1 MRTFAKL
8 AVALLLGLAATAAS
22 AHINFVKARMLSLDQ
37 RQDRWVLELEIH
49 GMDTGS
55 REPVIPP
62 KRVTLQIMRAPT
74 CIYHKQIYLGTPE
87 EFERALDI
95 LRTQV
100 ADGKI
105 HVFGLNA
112 SRVDEEGGKYISPNL
127 RVGEMLEYPVVW
139 AVAREPSG
147 VRCPLQ
153 FVEESQSQKRKTS

>member
-8 AVALLLGLAATAAS
+8 AVALFLGLMGAAAN
-22 AHINFVKARMLSLDQ
+22 AHIYFVKARMLSLDQ
-37 RQDRWVLELEIH
+37 RHDRWVLKLEIH

-55 REPVIPP
+55 RTPVIPL
-62 KRVTLQIMRAPT
+62 KRVTIQIMRAPT
-74 CIYHKQIYLGTPE
+74 CIYQKQIYLGTPE
-87 EFERALDI
+87 EFERALEI

-100 ADGKI
+100 ADGKV

-112 SRVDEEGGKYISPNL
+112 SRVDDLGEKYISPNL
-127 RVGEMLEYPVVW
+127 RVGEMLEDPVVW

-153 FVEESQSQKRKTS
+153 FVEES